1 MYYPYRD
8 MLYSLYENTNEE
20 GPRNVI
26 VLSTAAGTRLN
37 AIWKQKKERWYIVES
52 GNEWNFSKIMD
63 ILTPRQF
70 QVSVESGKYS
80 LDY

>member
-1 MYYPYRD
+1 M
-8 MLYSLYENTNEE
+8 MYSLYENANEE

-37 AIWKQKKERWYIVES
+37 AIWKQRKERWYIAEA
-52 GNEWNFSKIMD
+52 GNEWNPSKVVD

-70 QVSVESGKYS
+70 QDSVESRKYS
-80 LDY
+80 FDY